1 MNDYSTKNVSAFL
14 LEELKRALES
24 VPDYGSIKIFVLA
37 GNVNQISIE
46 KTIKTDNSSKN
57 QNRSWQVL

>member
-37 GNVNQISIE
+37 GNVSQISIE
-46 KTIKTDNSSKN
+46 KTIKTDNSIKN
-57 QNRSWQVL
+57 